1 MGAPSF
7 QSKQDAE
14 VSYKTF
20 AEFWPKYLEEHSNP
34 LNQKLHFI
42 GTSFALVFLTLAV
55 LQQQPTFFLA
65 AVISGYFFA
74 WIGHFFVQKN
84 TPLTFKYPGK
94 SLVADFKLYGRLWR
108 LMIFKTPIA

>member
-1 MGAPSF
+1 MNAPL
-7 QSKQDAE
+7 QKTE
-14 VSYKTF
+14 VVYNTF

-42 GTSFALVFLTLAV
+42 GTTLAIVFLLLTIIEA
-55 LQQQPTFFLA
+55 QPLFLPA
-65 AVISGYFFA
+65 AIVSGYFFA

-84 TPLTFKYPGK
+84 KPLTFQYPFK

-108 LMIFKTPIA
+108 LMLFRIPLA